1 VQPRASETKIQLASE
16 FGVRYGYGL
25 MRFQTERFGVQLFR
39 WRLPGALIG
48 AALALVLASCSSD
61 ELYRLSDPTP
71 SSYPIHGVDVSY
83 YQGVIDW
90 PQVRANGT
98 TFAYIKATE
107 GGDVADQRFGENWEG
122 ARQAGLERGAYHFY
136 YFCRP
141 VEEQI
146 AWFEAHVPVDPDAL
160 PPALDMEWNP
170 HSKTCRVHPPRDKI
184 LADMQRFLDELE
196 RHYGKRP
203 VIYSSI
209 DFHRDVLEGAFDDY
223 PFWVRSV
230 KTFPAKRYGER
241 RWHFWQYVEK
251 GSLPGISGY
260 VDKNAFAGTHADW
273 AKFVDGKL
281 DPRAWP

>member
-1 VQPRASETKIQLASE
+1 
-16 FGVRYGYGL
+16 
-25 MRFQTERFGVQLFR
+25 MRFQTERYGVPLLR
-39 WRLPGALIG
+39 TWSPGALVG
-48 AALALVLASCSSD
+48 AVLGLLLASCSPD
-61 ELYRLSDPTP
+61 ELYQISDPTP
-71 SSYPIHGVDVSY
+71 SSYPIHGIDVSY
-83 YQGVIDW
+83 YQGTIDW
-90 PQVRANGT
+90 PRVRANGT

-107 GGDVADQRFGENWEG
+107 GGDVADQRFDQNWQE
-122 ARQAGLERGAYHFY
+122 ARAAGLQRGAYHFY

-170 HSKTCRVHPPRDKI
+170 QSRTCRIHPPREKI
-184 LADMQRFLDELE
+184 LADMKRFLDELE

-223 PFWVRSV
+223 PFWLRSV
-230 KTFPAKRYGER
+230 KTFPAKRYGDR
-241 RWHFWQYVEK
+241 RWHFWQYMEK
-251 GSLPGISGY
+251 GSLPGIAGF

-273 AKFVDGKL
+273 AKFCEGEL
-281 DPRAWP
+281 DPRSWP